1 MRENLFLSNQLHET
15 SRKSD
20 LRLIRDRET
29 KLSGNTHA
37 SPMAWAR
44 LTCGFHF
51 PLMAFLAVLAIYPCC
66 GAGTNDGGSGVSGP
80 VKMAARAG
88 TLRFVEVR
96 SSAGVSARIL
106 DRERPVFQGVTRTA
120 GLLLVQPAGRVAV
133 AYKESK
139 WEDERLSLTGASTN
153 GLAFSESFRSV
164 AANLIERTVT
174 VTAASD
180 QRYYLDMGW
189 SVAIEGGFY
198 SFIGKEEATKNYTP
212 TCAGPEFGGGSYQT
226 FPFLG
231 CRAGA
236 TLYGIIGDSPGL
248 WENRCFFGFDVDKRV
263 LSLAN
268 GDGSARRVI
277 TIPREVDATTVY
289 RAAFD
294 GWQHIESGQTQTWK
308 TWIFSSPVRSLYDI
322 QLAAHLALANAKG
335 FNQSGLE
342 AILRNTSYLLL
353 RRNLLRP
360 ESDHLFI
367 SGVGYGWKQWVSDG
381 FWMSRGLDDPRYDAQ
396 AHAAVF
402 FERINYEDN
411 AQYYLIWSAIVKR
424 AGGDLDARTVG
435 RAYRFIREHEH
446 DGLYIPPRLIPDK
459 PIMKT
464 YHDQLP
470 YDDDDAPSSNQG
482 FHCGALLAAKEL
494 GLPVSDADIERAIAG
509 YRRMFNEQG
518 GYFATSLKQQ
528 NHVGQDALYG
538 EVLTFA
544 VFGRRLLPDDM
555 IRRHLETSVRIQ
567 TPYGMRVISNPD
579 GSLLEGHSGAY
590 VFGGSWF
597 LNDGANYLDGLIHGM
612 APKWV
617 DERLLWRLGKELA
630 YMPAFHE
637 SLDTVKG
644 RPHAHHLYSWNSGF
658 WWLRREVRKRL
669 NLSGADPLEAQ
680 LDEELGISRS
690 NGFLQLQPET
700 ARLRPKE

>member
-1 MRENLFLSNQLHET
+1 MKKPIRTRRIMFLNCVMKLY
-15 SRKSD
+15 RNVGC
-20 LRLIRDRET
+20 RT
-29 KLSGNTHA
+29 K
-37 SPMAWAR
+37 AR
-44 LTCGFHF
+44 ALLPRVAAIPITIVF
-51 PLMAFLAVLAIYPCC
+51 AALAIHSCC
-66 GAGTNDGGSGVSGP
+66 GAGTNVGGSEISPTAKV
-80 VKMAARAG
+80 AARAG
-88 TLRFVEVR
+88 TLRVVEHR
-96 SSAGVSARIL
+96 SPTGVSARIL
-106 DRERPVFQGVTRTA
+106 DGERLVFDGLVGGG
-120 GLLLVQPAGRVAV
+120 GLLLVQPAGRSVV
-133 AYKESK
+133 SYRESK
-139 WEDERLSLTGASTN
+139 RENGRMSLTGGNTN
-153 GLAFSESFRSV
+153 GLSFSESFRQV
-164 AANLIERTVT
+164 TPDLIERTVT
-174 VTAASD
+174 VTATSD
-180 QRYYLDMGW
+180 QRYYIDLGW
-189 SVAIEGGFY
+189 SVAVAGGFY
-198 SFIGKEEATKNYTP
+198 SFIGKEAATKNYTP

-231 CRAGA
+231 CRASN

-248 WENRCFFGFDVDKRV
+248 WENRCFFRFDLENRL

-277 TIPREVDATTVY
+277 TIPRELDATTVY

-294 GWQHIESGQTQTWK
+294 GWQHIESGQTQSWK
-308 TWIFSSPVRSLYDI
+308 TWIFASPVQSLYDI
-322 QLAAHLALANAKG
+322 QLAAHLALANGKG

-353 RRNLLRP
+353 RRNLLRT

-367 SGVGYGWKQWVSDG
+367 SGVGYGWKQWVSDS
-381 FWMSRGLDDPRYDAQ
+381 FWMSRALDDPSYDAQ

-424 AGGDLDARTVG
+424 AGSELDARTVG

-446 DGLYIPPRLIPDK
+446 DGLYIPPRLTPEK
-459 PIMKT
+459 PIAKT

-494 GLPVSDADIERAIAG
+494 GFPVTDADIERAIAG
-509 YRRMFNEQG
+509 YRRMFNERG

-555 IRRHLETSVRIQ
+555 VRRHLETSVRIQ
-567 TPYGMRVISNPD
+567 TPYGMRVISNAD

-612 APKWV
+612 DPKWV

-637 SLDTVKG
+637 SLNTVKG
-644 RPHAHHLYSWNSGF
+644 QPHGHHLYSWNSGF
-658 WWLRREVRKRL
+658 WWLRREVCKRL
-669 NLSGADPLEAQ
+669 NLSGPDPLEAQ
-680 LDEELGISRS
+680 LDQELGVSRV
-690 NGFLQLQPET
+690 NGFLQLQPEK
-700 ARLRPKE
+700 ARLRPQE